1 MLIKWISTK
10 KNVVTDITDLVP
22 TVTWEGSIHQAT
34 RKCQIDVLNAPN
46 DKNIQDLKVVIA
58 CGDVIKL
65 FENDELIFYGEVQRI
80 EKKGETGT
88 VSYEAR
94 DILGHL
100 LRIEHNEKFK
110 NKRPEQI
117 TKKLLKMY
125 GYGVGNIEETKK
137 VLPKLIVGSNVYEA
151 IMKAYKKAATGEKY
165 MLKMQGKKVNVIK
178 KGELVDTIVLD
189 EETNIISSEYEETIE
204 NMVNRVD
211 IFNKKGKQ
219 IGQVKNAGH
228 IKRYGLYKANYEKEK
243 NVNAKKAARVLLT
256 GPEKSIS
263 VEVINGDVKCV
274 AGMAV
279 EVKDKVTGLSG
290 IFYVDQ
296 DVHTWSEGNH
306 KMKLDLNFKNVME
319 ESS

>member
-1 MLIKWISTK
+1 MLIKWVNIK
-10 KNVVTDITDLVP
+10 KNVDTNITSLVT
-22 TVTWEGSIHQAT
+22 TVIWEGSINQAT
-34 RKCQIDVLNAPN
+34 RKCQIDVLNASN
-46 DKNIQDLKVVIA
+46 DTNLQALKIVIA

-65 FENDELIFYGEVQRI
+65 YEDSKLIFYGEVQKI

-110 NKRPEQI
+110 NKCPEQI

-125 GYGVGNIEETKK
+125 GYGVGKIEETKK
-137 VLPKLIVGSNVYEA
+137 VLPKLIVGSSVYEA
-151 IMKAYKKAATGEKY
+151 ILKAYSKAATGEKY
-165 MLKMQGKKVNVIK
+165 MLQMQGKKVNVIK
-178 KGELVDTIVLD
+178 KGEFVDTIVLD
-189 EETNIISSEYEETIE
+189 QETNIINSSYEETIE
-204 NMVNRVD
+204 NMINRVD

-219 IGQVKNAGH
+219 IGQVKNEDH
-228 IKRYGLYKANYEKEK
+228 IKRYGLYKTNYEKEK
-243 NVNAKKAARVLLT
+243 NVNAKKAAKALLK

-274 AGMAV
+274 AGVAV
-279 EVKDKVTGLSG
+279 EVKDKTTGLSG

-306 KMKLDLNFKNVME
+306 KMKLDLNYKNKME
-319 ESS
+319 ASS